1 MTDVRLFGYSDP
13 FAAKAGEPVD
23 FMVSA
28 EGTSEATID
37 VVRLVHGDYNP
48 QGPGFIEELVDTDL
62 PATLAVHRQYTQNGS
77 FARVQDDKHL
87 LACDGSFTLHAF
99 IWPSKPGGSR
109 QTILGNWSV
118 NESKGYA
125 LGINPDGKLE
135 FWVGDGRGVD
145 QVTSDAPLIPKVWLL
160 VAASF
165 NSETGEARL
174 RQVSV
179 QNSWNSAIGPV
190 TPYDYNSHVVERLRC
205 KPQFANTDFLIAG
218 AHESNPERGDFV
230 SMLYNGKLD
239 RMGIVERVLSA
250 DDMAALAQGT
260 LAQEAVASQEKEGAI
275 ANNSLPEDSLA
286 YWDTTAGY
294 TDTGIG
300 NQITDIG
307 PHSLH
312 ATGVNRPIRA
322 MTGWNWQGRDDSF
335 RLNPSQYGGISF
347 HEDALTDCGWSP
359 AVNWTPPTS
368 LKSGVYALRV
378 TAGDKTDHIPVIIRP
393 YSPRA
398 KIAVLMS
405 TFTYLAYANERL
417 SFEAQIA
424 QAIVAHTPVISADDI
439 EYNKLQEFG
448 LSTYDHHSDGAG
460 VCYSTWK
467 RPIIN
472 FRPGYRMAGMTFPW
486 ALPAD
491 LSLLW
496 WLEHA
501 GFEYDLIT
509 DHDLHA
515 EGESALSPYKTVLNV
530 SHPEYYSEQMLDATE
545 QYLAT
550 GGRVMYLG
558 ANGYYWVT
566 STVPDD
572 PACIEVRKLD
582 AGSRAWQAEPGEG
595 YLAST
600 GERSGLWRSR
610 GRAPQKL
617 VGLGFTAEGM
627 DRSEPFERMP
637 DSFHKRVAW
646 IFDGVGDEELIGN
659 FGLALG
665 GAAGVE
671 LDRYDLAL
679 GTPPHTLLLAA
690 SCGHTDNY
698 PLVSEEI
705 SYAFPGRGGSQDPQV
720 RSDMIYFNTA
730 NNGAVFAAGSIAWS
744 QALPCKGGENNVATI
759 MRNLLNA
766 FIRDDPLP
774 GSSYTGEEKAWR

>member
-1 MTDVRLFGYSDP
+1 MTDIRLFGYCDP
-13 FAAKAGEPVD
+13 LAAKAGKPID
-23 FMVSA
+23 FMISA
-28 EGTSEATID
+28 EGTAEAKVD
-37 VVRLVHGDYNP
+37 VVRLVHGDFNP
-48 QGPGFIEELVDTDL
+48 QGPGFIEEVIDTEL
-62 PATLAVHRQYTQNGS
+62 PETLEVRRQYTQNGAY
-77 FARVQDDKHL
+77 ARVKDTDFKL
-87 LACDGSFTLHAF
+87 TGSGSFTLHAF
-99 IWPSKPGGSR
+99 ICPSIAGGAR
-109 QTILGNWSV
+109 QTIMGCWSV
-118 NESKGYA
+118 NDSKGHA
-125 LGINPDGKLE
+125 LGINPEGKLE
-135 FWVGDGRGVD
+135 FWIGDGLTVD
-145 QVTSDAPLIPKVWLL
+145 QVTSDAPLIPKVWVM

-165 NSETGEARL
+165 NHETGEARL
-174 RQVSV
+174 RQISV
-179 QNSWNSAIGPV
+179 QNSWNSGFGPV
-190 TPYDYNSHVVERLRC
+190 TPIDHNSHVVESLRC
-205 KPQFANTDFLIAG
+205 VPQSANTDFLLAG
-218 AHESNPERGDFV
+218 AHESNPERGHFV

-239 RMGIVERVLSA
+239 CPGMVGRVLSA
-250 DDMAALAQGT
+250 DEMLAIAQGVP
-260 LAQEAVASQEKEGAI
+260 AVD
-275 ANNSLPEDSLA
+275 PLA
-286 YWDTTAGY
+286 YWDTTEGY

-300 NQITDIG
+300 NRIIDTG
-307 PHSLH
+307 PHALH
-312 ATGVNRPIRA
+312 ADGVNRPVRA
-322 MTGWNWQGRDDSF
+322 MTGWNWKGRDDSF
-335 RLNPSQYGGISF
+335 RLNPKQYGGVAF
-347 HEDALTDCGWSP
+347 HDDALTDCGWSP
-359 AVNWTPPTS
+359 SISWTPPVA

-378 TAGDKTDHIPVIIRP
+378 SAGDKVDRIPVIVRP
-393 YSPRA
+393 QAPRA
-398 KIAVLMS
+398 KIAVQMS
-405 TFTYLAYANERL
+405 TFTYLAYANEHL
-417 SFEAQIA
+417 SFDAQIA

-448 LSTYDHHSDGAG
+448 LSTYDHHADGAG
-460 VCYSTWK
+460 VCYSSWK

-472 FRPGYRMAGMTFPW
+472 MRPGYRMAGMNFPW

-501 GFEYDLIT
+501 GYDYDLIT
-509 DHDLHA
+509 DHDVHA
-515 EGESALSPYKTVLNV
+515 EGVAALAPYKTVLNV
-530 SHPEYYSEQMLDATE
+530 THPEYYSEKMLDATE
-545 QYLAT
+545 QYLIN
-550 GGRVMYLG
+550 GGRMMYMG
-558 ANGYYWVT
+558 GNGYYWVT

-582 AGSRAWQAEPGEG
+582 VGSRAWQADPGEG

-646 IFDGVGDEELIGN
+646 IFNGIGDEELIGD

-679 GTPPHTLLLAA
+679 GTPPHTLLLAS

-720 RSDMIYFNTA
+720 RGDMIFFNTA

-744 QALPCKGGENNVATI
+744 QALPCHGGENNVATV

-766 FIRDDPLP
+766 FIKDDPLP
-774 GSSYTGEEKAWR
+774 GSSYTGVEKAWR